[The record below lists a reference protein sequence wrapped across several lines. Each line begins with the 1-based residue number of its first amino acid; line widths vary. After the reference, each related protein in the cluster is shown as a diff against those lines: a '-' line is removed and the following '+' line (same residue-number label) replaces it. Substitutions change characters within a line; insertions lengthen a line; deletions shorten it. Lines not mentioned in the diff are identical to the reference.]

1 MALIFSD
8 SELAL
13 HAETTNNTL
22 HRVVMRN
29 DHARLKVL
37 TMVFLKSSILRSYAV
52 LTGKQALTF
61 LGIVSFQNK
70 SLHCGIKGSEQA
82 G

>member
-1 MALIFSD
+1 MALIFGD

-13 HAETTNNTL
+13 HAEKTNNTL
-22 HRVVMRN
+22 HRMVMRT
-29 DHARLKVL
+29 DHARLKVF
-37 TMVFLKSSILRSYAV
+37 TTVFPKSSILRSYAV
-52 LTGKQALTF
+52 VTGKQAPTF

-70 SLHCGIKGSEQA
+70 PLHCGIKGSEQA

>member
-22 HRVVMRN
+22 HRMVMRT

-37 TMVFLKSSILRSYAV
+37 TVVFPKSSILGSYAV
-52 LTGKQALTF
+52 LTGKQTPTF
-61 LGIVSFQNK
+61 LGIVAFKLN
-70 SLHCGIKGSEQA
+70 LYTVD
-82 G
+82 